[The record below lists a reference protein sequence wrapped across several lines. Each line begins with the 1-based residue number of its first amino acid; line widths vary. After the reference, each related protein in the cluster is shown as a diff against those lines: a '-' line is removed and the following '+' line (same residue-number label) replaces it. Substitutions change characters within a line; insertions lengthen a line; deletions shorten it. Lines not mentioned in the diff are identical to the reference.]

1 MEKGFT
7 LIELLAVIV
16 ILAVIAL
23 IATPIILNI
32 IEDTKKSAAKEST
45 EFYVDGLTKQI
56 VAKNMLNE
64 FNPDICLIEDGVLT
78 CDSNSFDYSI
88 NGSKPENGYIRF
100 DNGKIIEYSL
110 CIMDYRVTNDGTNT
124 TTVQDSNC
132 NIELP
137 ESRIEFNGTKEIV
150 QNATHKGIVYLDP
163 TNLSNT
169 CSSIDIVNVTSL
181 EEKSG
186 CMKFYIYDD
195 SGYNYKMILDRNTSG
210 SIAWNSSGS
219 NSTGM
224 VEVSERLLDDTEGWV
239 GNPRLITADEI
250 ANIVGIDSNN
260 NIKWNSSKIF
270 EWYDSSI
277 DIETKISWFY
287 LVSNGNSYDTLQTSI
302 YDGEN
307 ISPYAWLYDYLRR
320 CDDAGCNVEDKT
332 KYPYPTKTSETVDTL
347 SGYWTGS
354 AVNGATGSAW
364 YIARTGRLYIY
375 DVENNS
381 HNGVRPV
388 ITIPKNIIDKE

>member
-1 MEKGFT
+1 MKKGFT

-32 IEDTKKSAAKEST
+32 VEDSTKQAAIQGSKLYT
-45 EFYVDGLTKQI
+45 DGLQTTI
-56 VAKNMLNE
+56 MSKNMLSE
-64 FNPDICLIEDGVLT
+64 YNPDICLIENGILT
-78 CDSNSFDYSI
+78 CDAEVFEYNT
-88 NGSKPENGYIRF
+88 NGNNPTDGYIKF
-100 DNGKIIEYSL
+100 QNGEINEYSL
-110 CIMDYRVTNDGTNT
+110 CLSGYKITSDGTNV
-124 TTVQDSNC
+124 TTVKDSEC
-132 NIELP
+132 SIELP

-163 TNLSNT
+163 TNLSNE
-169 CSSIDIVNVTSL
+169 CDSLNIVNVTSL

-270 EWYDSSI
+270 EWYDSNI
-277 DIETKISWFY
+277 DIETKMSWFY

-302 YDGEN
+302 YDDEN

-354 AVNGATGSAW
+354 AVNGTSGSAW

-388 ITIPKNIIDKE
+388 ITIPKNIID